1 MKLADLNRDFFK
13 KQFDVLLSNESL
25 NQFTAEERR
34 QLYVDFRLGQRRVE
48 LGFCAKKLSEG
59 GCKNR
64 NRLYHCVA
72 CQQLCT
78 GKSICPIG
86 MHCSILRSR
95 QYKLCWKPIG
105 QKVSA
110 IMRILWNIGRKSI
123 CWTPI
128 GK

>member
-1 MKLADLNRDFFK
+1 MKLADLNRDFIK
-13 KQFDVLLSNESL
+13 NQFDVLLSNESL

-59 GCKNR
+59 GCKI
-64 NRLYHCVA
+64 V
-72 CQQLCT
+72 T
-78 GKSICPIG
+78 GYTTALPVGSFVLAKSICPIG

-95 QYKLCWKPIG
+95 QYKLCWKTIG
-105 QKVSA
+105 QKASA